1 MAGNCSVSDDEL
13 FARKLQA
20 EFDKEMEMSEKAKRN
35 QDVSDSDSDI
45 TIEPD
50 PPDWEILPSDLEK
63 DMQQIGGKRSD
74 NRTTNAVTELT
85 KRRSKTHD
93 LSDSEEDTEEYV
105 HSQNKDNAS
114 TINGS
119 SEVKLNS
126 HNSISSSKKKL
137 NVSHHLSESDSDGSD
152 EKKCTDKSNSSYIKT
167 SKRESLVSKASTK
180 TNSSPKSKLN
190 ISHDLSDSDEGQEKK
205 IQSKLSDVKSKKKVP
220 VYPLIKASPKKK
232 LSVCHD
238 LSDSDG
244 NEDQTSNS
252 SQGKIY
258 RTDSPVNVRLKRKQ
272 TELLEEENE
281 NSNARPKRKLQPCK
295 FGSKCYRKNPSHFEE
310 FSHPDDES
318 RPSTSKGSSDVTPPP
333 KKKMRT
339 DPGSSRSPR
348 LKYKSPADVYK
359 EAQPLSFF
367 LTKVSGIPD
376 EFNTSYAMDLKDILS
391 PTMGNLTASCQ
402 FNYMFEIPWIMKQYP
417 EPFRS
422 KPLLVVHGFQG
433 PNKAALQAEAAQY
446 TNIKFCQARLEM
458 AYGTHH
464 TKMMLL
470 LYDDGMRVVIHT
482 SNLIERDWFQK
493 TQGMWISP
501 LFPKLKPTG
510 SKTSGDSPTR
520 FKHDL
525 LEYIASYKAYQ
536 LKEWQEHVSNH
547 DMSSARVFIIGS
559 SPGRHIGEKKH
570 SYGHMKL
577 RKVLNENG
585 PPKDQCKSWPVIG
598 QFSSIGSLGP
608 DKQKWLCAE
617 FLQSLATVKGSS
629 SIPLSS
635 INFQLI
641 FPTKDNVRTS
651 LEGYSA
657 GASIPYSIHVAKKQ
671 QYLHTFFHH
680 WKSNF
685 RGRNRAMPH
694 IKTYGRPSP
703 SSKEMAW
710 FLVTSANLSKAA
722 WGGLE
727 KNGSQLMIR
736 SYEIGVLFTP
746 KCFGIKE
753 MFSVT
758 NNMYEID
765 KNTLPLP
772 WDLPLKPY
780 VKGDKPWIWDIS
792 YKDLPDSNGNMW
804 CPS

>member
-1 MAGNCSVSDDEL
+1 
-13 FARKLQA
+13 
-20 EFDKEMEMSEKAKRN
+20 
-35 QDVSDSDSDI
+35 
-45 TIEPD
+45 
-50 PPDWEILPSDLEK
+50 
-63 DMQQIGGKRSD
+63 
-74 NRTTNAVTELT
+74 
-85 KRRSKTHD
+85 
-93 LSDSEEDTEEYV
+93 
-105 HSQNKDNAS
+105 
-114 TINGS
+114 
-119 SEVKLNS
+119 
-126 HNSISSSKKKL
+126 
-137 NVSHHLSESDSDGSD
+137 
-152 EKKCTDKSNSSYIKT
+152 
-167 SKRESLVSKASTK
+167 
-180 TNSSPKSKLN
+180 
-190 ISHDLSDSDEGQEKK
+190 
-205 IQSKLSDVKSKKKVP
+205 
-220 VYPLIKASPKKK
+220 
-232 LSVCHD
+232 
-238 LSDSDG
+238 
-244 NEDQTSNS
+244 
-252 SQGKIY
+252 
-258 RTDSPVNVRLKRKQ
+258 
-272 TELLEEENE
+272 
-281 NSNARPKRKLQPCK
+281 
-295 FGSKCYRKNPSHFEE
+295 
-310 FSHPDDES
+310 
-318 RPSTSKGSSDVTPPP
+318 
-333 KKKMRT
+333 
-339 DPGSSRSPR
+339 
-348 LKYKSPADVYK
+348 
-359 EAQPLSFF
+359 
-367 LTKVSGIPD
+367 
-376 EFNTSYAMDLKDILS
+376 
-391 PTMGNLTASCQ
+391 
-402 FNYMFEIPWIMKQYP
+402 MFEIPWIMKQYP

-446 TNIKFCQARLEM
+446 SNIKFCQARLEM

-501 LFPKLKPTG
+501 LFPKLKPTE

-520 FKHDL
+520 FKQDL

-651 LEGYSA
+651 LEGYPA